1 MNTSL
6 MTNGL
11 GDLDLSGATTDTVGG
26 SSTTVYTACDNLES
40 CASNLNGFIE
50 SLTAQND
57 QILQNLE
64 GTAADTLRENFPGLI
79 GAFEDIPKSIKSVA
93 EWARTTM
100 ENYVSVDAKTAEII
114 QDIMGR

>member
-26 SSTTVYTACDNLES
+26 TAATVYAACDNLES

-50 SLTAQND
+50 SLTAQKD
-57 QILQNLE
+57 QILQNWE
-64 GTAADTLRENFPGLI
+64 GTAADTLREKFPGLI
-79 GAFEDIPKSIKSVA
+79 GAFEDIPKSIQSVA
-93 EWARTTM
+93 DWARSTM
-100 ENYVSVDAKTAEII
+100 ENYELIDEKSAEIF